1 MDDQSGSAGTDETTR
16 AWLEVRAWRAF
27 DVDDEGRV
35 LAGHDESGTVQLVE
49 LADGEVTRLTDL
61 PGAVAGRWLPGRR
74 AVLVSHDRGGDE
86 NAQLSVL
93 EVARVHETGRPA
105 GLDDLEPLVHAEG
118 VMHAVLQVQGERLL
132 YAHNGRNRVDFD
144 VHVRDLATGS
154 DIAVWTGG
162 GMVASGRLSPDGAR
176 LVLALVSL
184 LAMSTHL
191 VLVEVPG
198 PGHDLGEPVAL
209 TDPAEPGRHERLSWT
224 PDSQALFYA
233 TDRDFGTTLV
243 GRHDLTTGRLTPV
256 IAHDEWDVS
265 GWLSPDGALLLA
277 ETLVDGESRLG
288 LHDPATGS
296 VVHAVD
302 LPGAG
307 TPAAGVVASMLPE
320 PVWSTS
326 SSSVVLSF
334 SAPGVPGDVL
344 LLDASTGAVEQ
355 LTDSGSGLPAPAA
368 LPQSHRVPA
377 PDGERIPCFSYSPS
391 SGAGGSCVVIVHGG
405 PEGQSVRS
413 FNPVLQSISA
423 AGHAV
428 LVPNVRGSTGYGQR
442 WYSLDDG
449 PLRLD
454 SVADLAALH
463 AWLPS
468 IGHDPART
476 ALWGGSYGGYMVL
489 AGLTFQPQLWAAG
502 VDIVGISSLVTF
514 LENTSAYR
522 RAFRER
528 EYGRLETDREMLEA
542 ASPLPRIDQVRAPLF
557 VIHGA
562 NDPRVPLSEAEQVVA
577 AVRGNGLECELKVY
591 DDEGHGL
598 AKRANKLDA
607 YPAAIACLGRWL
619 A

>member
-1 MDDQSGSAGTDETTR
+1 MDDTSRPTGTDEATR

-27 DVDDEGRV
+27 DVDDAGRV
-35 LAGHDESGTVQLVE
+35 LAGHDETGTVQLVE
-49 LADGEVTRLTDL
+49 LADGTATRLTGL
-61 PGAVAGRWLPGRR
+61 PGAVSGRWLPGRR
-74 AVLVSHDRGGDE
+74 VLVSHDTGGDE

-93 EVARVHETGRPA
+93 AVSAVQQLGRPA
-105 GLDDLEPLVHAEG
+105 GLDDLEPLLRADG
-118 VMHAVLQVQGERLL
+118 VMHSVLQVHGERLV

-144 VHVRDLATGS
+144 VHVRDLADGT
-154 DIAVWTGG
+154 DVAVWTGG
-162 GMVASGRLSPDGAR
+162 GMVASGRLSPDGTR
-176 LVLALVSL
+176 LALDLVSL
-184 LAMSTHL
+184 LPMSTHL
-191 VLVEVPG
+191 VLLDVPG
-198 PGHDLGEPVAL
+198 PGGAAAEPIAL
-209 TDPAEPGRHERLSWT
+209 TDPQEPGRHERLSWT

-243 GRHDLTTGRLTPV
+243 GRHDVATGRFTPV
-256 IAHDEWDVS
+256 VAHDEWDVS
-265 GWLSPDGALLLA
+265 GWLSPDGSLLLA

-288 LHDPATGS
+288 LHDPATGR
-296 VVHAVD
+296 VVHPVD
-302 LPGAG
+302 LPGSG
-307 TPAAGVVASMLPE
+307 TPAAGVVGYMLPE
-320 PVWSTS
+320 PVWSAS
-326 SSSVVLSF
+326 SSTAVLSF

-344 LLDASTGAVEQ
+344 LLDAGTGEVRP
-355 LTDSGSGLPAPAA
+355 LTDSAGALPAPAA
-368 LPQSHRVPA
+368 LPTSHQVPT
-377 PDGERIPCFSYSPS
+377 PDGERVPCFSYPPAG
-391 SGAGGSCVVIVHGG
+391 GASGSCVVIVHGG
-405 PEGQSVRS
+405 PEGQSVRT
-413 FNPVLQSISA
+413 FNPVLQSVSA

-468 IGHDPART
+468 IGHDQDRV

-489 AGLTFQPQLWAAG
+489 AGLTFQPDLWAAG

-528 EYGRLETDREMLEA
+528 EYGRLETDRAMLEA
-542 ASPLPRIDQVRAPLF
+542 ASPLPRIDRVRAPLF
-557 VIHGA
+557 VVHGA

-577 AVRGNGLECELKVY
+577 AVRANGLECELKVY
-591 DDEGHGL
+591 GDEGHGL
-598 AKRANKLDA
+598 AKRANRLDA